1 MLNQYFRVNSEC
13 DGGTVRQEHLDA
25 ATVGSG
31 RRILAELVLTRS
43 TMRLFFSGISFLVL
57 ASLSPAIAQSVSV
70 GIKAGA
76 RLGDEFSDTSV
87 TLHDES
93 KRYTFGPMVDLK
105 LPLRLS
111 LELDALYQPVGY
123 NVHNFDFTFVTSR
136 ERSNSWQFPIVA
148 KYRLPGVLRIAPYV
162 GVGYAPRLVY
172 GSRVDGQINYDLQG
186 HITAVSSTKLDTTY
200 DTTHGLVI
208 EGGVTIPVSHFH
220 ISPEIRYTR
229 WNSPFLDHQGS
240 HGFGYFSQQDQVEL
254 LFGLTW
260 H

>member
-1 MLNQYFRVNSEC
+1 MQP
-13 DGGTVRQEHLDA
+13 
-25 ATVGSG
+25 
-31 RRILAELVLTRS
+31 
-43 TMRLFFSGISFLVL
+43 FFSRICILLL
-57 ASLSPAIAQSVSV
+57 ASLSPAIAQSVSM
-70 GIKAGA
+70 GLKAGA
-76 RLGDEFSDTSV
+76 RLGDEFSDTNG

-93 KRYTFGPMVDLK
+93 KRYTLGPMVELK
-105 LPLRLS
+105 LPVRFS
-111 LELDALYQPVGY
+111 LEVDALYQPVGY
-123 NVHNFDFTFVTSR
+123 NVHNFDFNFSTSR
-136 ERSNSWQFPIVA
+136 ERSSSWQFPIVA

-162 GVGYAPRLVY
+162 GVGYAPRVVY

-208 EGGVTIPVSHFH
+208 AGGATVPVSRFH

-229 WNSPFLDHQGS
+229 WNRPFLDHEGS
-240 HGFGYFSQQDQVEL
+240 HGFGYFSQQHQVEL